1 MTGSFVTS
9 IIFHFLVIF
18 LITFSAEF
26 LRLNNTKK
34 ILETPVEIVEISKKT
49 ELKKAKVEP
58 SRDYPKYTPPKVQ
71 KKPNPDEFIKKANKK
86 ENKPKAR
93 INKKEEK
100 KIDRMSSIL
109 NSIDKLKRDEKL
121 KRKDVEVEKKDNE
134 PTGFG
139 EKLTISEVDMI
150 RRQFIP
156 CWTIPSG
163 IKDLKK
169 FSIRVKLKLDEDGN
183 VTRSKILKSKNSQN
197 KSYKTLSESVMRAI
211 NHPACKKIK
220 VPQKKYDIWKNIT
233 LNFDLTQL
241 ELD

>member
-1 MTGSFVTS
+1 MTGSFFTS
-9 IIFHFLVIF
+9 IIFHFFVIF
-18 LITFSAEF
+18 LITFSSEF
-26 LRLNNTKK
+26 LNLKKTKN

-58 SRDYPKYTPPKVQ
+58 SRDFQKYTPPKVQ
-71 KKPNPDEFIKKANKK
+71 KKPDPNQFIKKANKE
-86 ENKPKAR
+86 ENKTKAK
-93 INKKEEK
+93 IEKKEEK

-109 NSIDKLKRDEKL
+109 NSIDKLKRDKNL
-121 KRKDVEVEKKDNE
+121 KRKDVEVKKKDKE
-134 PTGFG
+134 PIGFG

-183 VTRSKILKSKNSQN
+183 VIRSKILKSKSSKN

-220 VPQKKYDIWKNIT
+220 VPQKKYDVWKNIT